1 MHWSLI
7 PLKALCTRSSDGRR
21 FGKEKSLLTDNP
33 IVLLS
38 KNDTD
43 TLSGGNMRL
52 NLQKV
57 RNIVLF
63 LIVGASFAPT
73 LTVRGE
79 DHLVSPSDLH
89 DTLAKSAK
97 ARQASLEKVQ
107 RFFSSEPVRQTL
119 ASTKTDLKKVENAVH
134 LLNDEELAR
143 LVAQTEKV
151 QTDIAGGALDNQQIT
166 YVVIALAAAV
176 LVLVLVAA

>member
-1 MHWSLI
+1 VS
-7 PLKALCTRSSDGRR
+7 TGNT
-21 FGKEKSLLTDNP
+21 FNP

-38 KNDTD
+38 KNNTD
-43 TLSGGNMRL
+43 TLSGGSMRL

-63 LIVGASFAPT
+63 LIAGALFAPT

-89 DTLAKSAK
+89 DTLAKSVK
-97 ARQASLEKVQ
+97 ARQANLEKVQ
-107 RFFSSEPVRQTL
+107 RFFSSERVRQTL
-119 ASTKTDLKKVENAVH
+119 ASTKTDPKKVEDAVH

>member
-1 MHWSLI
+1 
-7 PLKALCTRSSDGRR
+7 
-21 FGKEKSLLTDNP
+21 
-33 IVLLS
+33 
-38 KNDTD
+38 
-43 TLSGGNMRL
+43 MRL

-57 RNIVLF
+57 RKLVLF
-63 LIVGASFAPT
+63 LIVGAVAPA

-89 DTLAKSAK
+89 DTLAKSAR
-97 ARQASLEKVQ
+97 ARQANLEKVQ
-107 RFFSSEPVRQTL
+107 RFFSSEPVRQTF

-134 LLNDEELAR
+134 LLNEEELAR
-143 LVAQTEKV
+143 LAAHTEKV

-166 YVVIALAAAV
+166 YVVIALAAV